1 MPNTFCHMELHSSSP
16 DGSKDFYGKLFDWG
30 MQDMPMG
37 DETCTMFKT
46 TDSDDDVHGGIT
58 QSQSPDG
65 TSSCSLMF
73 WSRTSTRL

>member
-1 MPNTFCHMELHSSSP
+1 MELHSSSP
-16 DGSKDFYGKLFDWG
+16 DGSKDSYGKLFGWG
-30 MQDMPMG
+30 MQNMPMG

-58 QSQSPDG
+58 QSSLPMG
-65 TSSCSLMF
+65 PRAALLMF

>member
-1 MPNTFCHMELHSSSP
+1 
-16 DGSKDFYGKLFDWG
+16 